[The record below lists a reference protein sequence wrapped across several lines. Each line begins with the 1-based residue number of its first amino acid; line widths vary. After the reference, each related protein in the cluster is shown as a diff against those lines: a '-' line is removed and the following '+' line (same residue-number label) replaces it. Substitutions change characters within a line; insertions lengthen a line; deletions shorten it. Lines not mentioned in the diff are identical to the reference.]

1 MSEAKQPAS
10 GMMAAADRAGG
21 EIERGMDMIEQRA
34 AERPFGSALLGAGL
48 AVGVVAG
55 GLGAFGV
62 VFVVLV
68 KVFA

>member
-1 MSEAKQPAS
+1 MSDAKKPAS

-21 EIERGMDMIEQRA
+21 EMERGIDMIEQRA
-34 AERPFGSALLGAGL
+34 AARRFGSALLGASL